1 MREYKLYKLAL
12 YKTKNG
18 LMGVQNYVSDVSLSE
33 RHYDEEVDTGR
44 TTRANK
50 PIYSGK
56 IFFETEDLPSDFVDN
71 PERNFNVRYFY
82 DLVIEED
89 DKAKKSI
96 KECTLVR
103 ETTDIIFGQ
112 VSAVRR
118 TKPKDGNDTTR
129 PYVFFSYSIDTSVL
143 DSASNKDEFIAF
155 MAGRGLRLGDSTYQ
169 DKYQFSG
176 FYTLFENQIP
186 MFSPLAYKYQ
196 HYLITIQEK
205 NGNFYINNINPSGVF
220 SENPVLLRGNVTAI
234 IENGDKK
241 VVTVEKSA
249 SYDELRD
256 ENATL
261 LPYMA
266 KAVEVLEEGVKKMTF
281 DVITKNNTV
290 SVGDEVSIELNED
303 NFTKIQN
310 PKITIDTLSID
321 NLATSKED
329 NTTKPAEKQPETP
342 IVEAKKEEVVE
353 TPVVEAKKEEVVETP
368 AVEAKEEA
376 IEDNVDFDGSAIKE
390 DVKKEDIPF

>member
-18 LMGVQNYVSDVSLSE
+18 LMGVQNYVSDLSLSE

-56 IFFETEDLPSDFVDN
+56 VFFETENMPEAFVEN
-71 PERNFNVRYFY
+71 PDKNFNTRYFY
-82 DLVIEED
+82 DVIIEED

-96 KECTLVR
+96 KECSLVI

-118 TKPKDGNDTTR
+118 TKPKEGSDTTK
-129 PYVFFSYSIDTSVL
+129 PYVFFSYSIDVSVL
-143 DSASNKDEFIAF
+143 DSASNKDEFISF
-155 MAGRGLRLGDSTYQ
+155 MAGRGLRLGDNTYQ

-176 FYTLFENQIP
+176 FYTLFENQIA

-205 NGNFYINNINPSGVF
+205 NGNFYINNINPNGVF
-220 SENPVLLRGNVTAI
+220 SEHPVLLSGNVIDIT
-234 IENGDKK
+234 ENGDKK
-241 VVTVEKSA
+241 IVTIEKA
-249 SYDELRD
+249 AGYEQLRN
-256 ENATL
+256 EEATL

-266 KAVEVLEEGVKKMTF
+266 KTVEVMEEGVKKMTF
-281 DVITKNNTV
+281 DIITKNTSV
-290 SVGDEVSIELNED
+290 SVGDEINLELNED

-310 PKITIDTLSID
+310 SKISVDTLEL
-321 NLATSKED
+321 N
-329 NTTKPAEKQPETP
+329 NVVGQAEAP
-342 IVEAKKEEVVE
+342 
-353 TPVVEAKKEEVVETP
+353 
-368 AVEAKEEA
+368 KEEA
-376 IEDNVDFDGSAIKE
+376 KAEPEAPKEEAKAEPEAEAPKEEATADSTEDNVDFDGSSIKE
-390 DVKKEDIPF
+390 EAKKDEIPF

>member
-18 LMGVQNYVSDVSLSE
+18 LMGVQNYVSDISLSE

-56 IFFETEDLPSDFVDN
+56 IFFETETMPSTFV
-71 PERNFNVRYFY
+71 EVIEKKFNVRYFY

-96 KECTLVR
+96 KECTLVI

-118 TKPKDGNDTTR
+118 TKPKEGNDSTR
-129 PYVFFSYSIDTSVL
+129 PYVFFSYAIDTSVL
-143 DSASNKDEFIAF
+143 DSASNKEEFISF

-205 NGNFYINNINPSGVF
+205 NGNFYINNVNPSGVF
-220 SENPVLLRGNVTAI
+220 SEHPILLRGNVTGI
-234 IENGDKK
+234 TENGDKK
-241 VVTVEKSA
+241 IVTIEKSA
-249 SYDELRD
+249 NYDELRNED
-256 ENATL
+256 ATL

-266 KAVEVLEEGVKKMTF
+266 KTVEVLEEGVKKMTF
-281 DVITKNNTV
+281 DIITKETTV
-290 SVGDEVSIELNED
+290 KVGDEVSIELNED

-310 PKITIDTLSID
+310 PKISMDNLQID
-321 NLATSKED
+321 NLATGKEE
-329 NTTKPAEKQPETP
+329 TSKPATETAP
-342 IVEAKKEEVVE
+342 VTETKVEE
-353 TPVVEAKKEEVVETP
+353 TVETP
-368 AVEAKEEA
+368 AVEAKTEEVTETPVVEA
-376 IEDNVDFDGSAIKE
+376 KTEDTTEENVDFDGSSIQE